1 MRSKGLGVQCG
12 FAALTIVLGGATAM
26 AQEAPAA
33 VPEAAPTSDLRTG
46 PATVTPHWSK
56 YKYPES
62 VPEGASYYIVVKGDT
77 LWDIAKRF
85 LGNPYLWPQIWDQ
98 NRYVTDAHW
107 IYPGDPLILPKVALI
122 AERAG
127 EAGAEGLG
135 EPGLEEGL
143 PGEAGAGAAAGSA
156 LFPIT
161 EEATIQCA
169 PYILQSHED
178 ESLYVIGSEHGAGK
192 VSLADRDILYLSK
205 GSNAGVRAG
214 DLYTLGH
221 VAYEVRHPRTGSK
234 LGLKLDVTGWVRV
247 ILVEENTASA
257 VVEQSC
263 ADIHAGDYLKAFERV
278 SVPLALRRPPAD
290 RLTPPSGKSQGYVI
304 DIADDAVIA
313 GTGHV
318 VMIDLGSEDGLAPGN
333 LLTVYRIVYPSVPT
347 SRNVLGEI
355 AVLTV
360 RERSATAKVMFS
372 NDAISPG
379 DRVEVR

>member
-1 MRSKGLGVQCG
+1 VKSKGWGVLCG
-12 FAALTIVLGGATAM
+12 IAALSIVLDRPTSM

-33 VPEAAPTSDLRTG
+33 PEAAPSSDLRTG
-46 PATVTPHWSK
+46 PATVSPHWSK

-62 VPEGASYYIVVKGDT
+62 VPEGASYYIVVRGDT
-77 LWDIAKRF
+77 LWDISKRF

-98 NRYVTDAHW
+98 NRYITDAHW
-107 IYPGDPLILPKVALI
+107 IYPGDPLVLPAVALI

-127 EAGAEGLG
+127 EAGGEGLA
-135 EPGLEEGL
+135 EPGEEGL
-143 PGEAGAGAAAGSA
+143 PGEGETGEGTGSA

-161 EEATIQCA
+161 EEATMQCA
-169 PYILQSHED
+169 PYLLQSRED
-178 ESLYVIGSEHGAGK
+178 ESLYVVGSEHGAGK

-214 DLYTLGH
+214 DVYTLGH
-221 VAYEVRHPRTGSK
+221 VAYEVRHPRSGRG
-234 LGLKLDVTGWVRV
+234 LGRKFDVTGWVRV

-263 ADIHAGDYLKAFERV
+263 ADIHAGDYLKPFERV

-290 RLTPPSGKSQGYVI
+290 RMTPPSGKAQGSIV
-304 DIADDAVIA
+304 DIAEDAVIA
-313 GTGHV
+313 GTGHIV
-318 VMIDLGSEDGLAPGN
+318 LIDLGSQEGLAPGN
-333 LLTVYRIVYPSVPT
+333 ILTVFRIMYPSVPT
-347 SRNVLGEI
+347 SRNVVGEI

-360 RERSATAKVMFS
+360 RESSATAKVMFS

-379 DRVEVR
+379 DEVEVR